1 MTPTSLAVIDG
12 EDFSH
17 DIGEVTYD
25 LSGLDF
31 AGRAADMS
39 VELGAGTLTIEVPDD
54 VTVNLDAEVGAGD
67 LDVFGTSTSGIEV
80 SREGTFEGDGSGEG
94 VLDLMVRV
102 DVGELEVSRG

>member
-1 MTPTSLAVIDG
+1 MDASSATVGPPGQART
-12 EDFSH
+12 F
-17 DIGEVTYD
+17 T
-25 LSGLDF
+25 
-31 AGRAADMS
+31 
-39 VELGAGTLTIEVPDD
+39 GTLTIEVPDD

-80 SREGTFEGDGSGEG
+80 SREGTFEGDDSGEG